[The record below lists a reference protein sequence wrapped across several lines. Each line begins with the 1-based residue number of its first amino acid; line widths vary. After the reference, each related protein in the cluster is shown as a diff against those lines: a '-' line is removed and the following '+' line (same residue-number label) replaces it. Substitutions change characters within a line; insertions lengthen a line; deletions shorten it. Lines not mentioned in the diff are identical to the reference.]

1 MPLVC
6 MILCFLKINYI
17 NNSIYDPKS
26 IFRISDH
33 PDFSKRFFLLG
44 ENPEKIKFFFTDEL
58 VLFLESNPYY
68 HIECNSSSLLVMRK
82 ERLASIKKI
91 KA

>member
-1 MPLVC
+1 MDKEGL
-6 MILCFLKINYI
+6 LE
-17 NNSIYDPKS
+17 SIYKFSGFKD
-26 IFRISDH
+26 ILISDH
-33 PDFSKRFFLLG
+33 PDFSMWFFLLR

-82 ERLASIKKI
+82 ERLASIKEV